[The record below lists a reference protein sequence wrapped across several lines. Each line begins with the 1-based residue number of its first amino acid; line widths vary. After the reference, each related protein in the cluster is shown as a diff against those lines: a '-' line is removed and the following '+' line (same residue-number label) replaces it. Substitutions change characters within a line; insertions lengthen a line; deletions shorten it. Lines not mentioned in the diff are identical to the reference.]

1 MDSSH
6 DTASTVS
13 AFAGAQVS
21 GTRRLPWG
29 HSRWWL
35 RFCLVAIALPGW
47 IPVESPLAEAQ
58 DRRGPFTHET
68 RSLRTRTVDQ
78 QHVRLD
84 LRFDLELQEF
94 SGRVTHR
101 LVPFRPIRSL
111 TLDAGDMRIER
122 VALSTGDATAKAVE
136 LKYEVEGHTLRIAFD
151 REYPAGEPLSLAV
164 DYHVSKPER
173 GAHFVVPDADEPD
186 QPRMVWTQ
194 SEPEYARFWYPCLD
208 LPGDRLTSETY
219 VTAREKYFV
228 LSNGLLKSRKPNG
241 DGTQTWHWAQELS
254 HTPYLLSIVVGDF
267 EAYEQN
273 WDGIPVASY
282 VPRGRLGDAPRSFE
296 KTPRMMKYFSERIGF
311 RYPWVK
317 YAQICVDEY
326 GWGGMEHT
334 TATTLNLNTLHD
346 ERAHLDDNSDGLVAH
361 ELAHQW
367 WGDLVTCKDWSEL
380 WLNESFATYFAS
392 LWTEHDEGMDEAAWQ
407 RRGEANAYLDEDRS
421 VRRSI
426 VNARYSSPENMFD
439 RHSYPKGSR
448 VLHMLR
454 HELGDELFWRAIQ
467 RYISVNQHRNVE
479 TADLRIAIEEST
491 GVGINWFF
499 DQWLYHGGHPDFVVS
514 WQWDDATKTATVNVK
529 QVQKVDETTP
539 LFRASVDIE
548 LATGTSTTMRRI
560 QVSRAEETFH
570 FTLDE
575 KPSRVCFDP
584 QDWVLKT
591 LKFEKSKQELLN
603 QLAHDI
609 HVVCRSQAVRGLAD
623 HLQDDDTVEALI
635 RTAKEDSFWGVRQEA
650 VNVLGK
656 KSSPR
661 VRETLLTI
669 AKSDAKS
676 HVRREAVAA
685 LAGFASDDVR
695 QALRTAIAEDRS
707 YSVVAESL
715 RSLRRVDAERC
726 ENDLLAA
733 LTVSSHN
740 DVVVRAAV
748 DGLVER
754 KSVKGAE
761 QLAELLAKPQPAE
774 RRANYVA
781 ALARLKPEETEYQDL
796 LRKLLHSDR
805 GNVRR
810 AVIDAIVEV
819 GPPKAAE
826 WLLERRSK
834 ESIPRMIQA
843 VDQGL
848 ERLRAKQEES
858 MKLRKEIEEMRKQN
872 KSLEDRLKKL
882 EQRQSGS

>member
-1 MDSSH
+1 MQDRCCSPSNRFFDCKRPTRSLASH
-6 DTASTVS
+6 FLVLGLSFVGLIGTV
-13 AFAGAQVS
+13 
-21 GTRRLPWG
+21 TNECR
-29 HSRWWL
+29 
-35 RFCLVAIALPGW
+35 
-47 IPVESPLAEAQ
+47 AQ
-58 DRRGPFTHET
+58 DRRGPFTSDP
-68 RSLRTRTVDQ
+68 RSLRTRLVDQ

-84 LRFDLELQEF
+84 LRFDLERQEF

-101 LVPFRPIRSL
+101 MVPFRPIRSL
-111 TLDAGDMRIER
+111 TLDAGDMRIDR
-122 VALSTGDATAKAVE
+122 VTVTTGEPTAKPVE
-136 LKYEVEGHTLRIAFD
+136 LKYEVEGYTLRVAFD
-151 REYPAGEPLSLAV
+151 RDYAAGETLSLAI

-208 LPGDRLTSETY
+208 LPGDRLTSETH
-219 VTAREKYFV
+219 VTAAEKYFV
-228 LSNGLLKSRKPNG
+228 LSNGLLKGRKPNG

-267 EAYEQN
+267 EAYEQS
-273 WDGIPVASY
+273 WDGIPVNSY
-282 VPRGRLGDAPRSFE
+282 VPRGRLADAARSFE
-296 KTPRMMKYFSERIGF
+296 KTPRMMKYFSERIGY

-392 LWTEHDEGMDEAAWQ
+392 LWTEHDEGLDEATWQ

-426 VNARYSSPENMFD
+426 VNARYNSPENMFD

-454 HELGDELFWRAIQ
+454 NELGDELFWRAIQ
-467 RYISVNQHRNVE
+467 RYVSVNQHRNVE
-479 TADLRIAIEEST
+479 TADFRIAIEEST

-499 DQWLYHGGHPDFVVS
+499 DQWLYRGGHPDFVVT

-529 QVQKVDETTP
+529 QVQKVDEVTP
-539 LFRASVDIE
+539 LFRTSVDIE
-548 LATGTSTTMRRI
+548 LATGTSTATRRV
-560 QVSRAEETFH
+560 QVSKPDETFH
-570 FTLDE
+570 FVLDE
-575 KPSRVCFDP
+575 KPTRVCFDP
-584 QDWVLKT
+584 QDWILKT

-603 QLAHDI
+603 QLAQDV
-609 HVVCRSQAVRGLAD
+609 HVGCRAQAVRGLAE
-623 HLQDDDTVEALI
+623 HLQDDDAVEALI
-635 RTAKEDSFWGVRQEA
+635 KAAKEDSFWGVRQEA
-650 VNVLGK
+650 VSVLGK

-661 VRETLLTI
+661 VRETLLAI
-669 AKSDAKS
+669 AKADTKS
-676 HVRREAVAA
+676 HVRRDAVAA
-685 LAGFASDDVR
+685 LAGFAQDDVR
-695 QALRTAIAEDRS
+695 QALRTTIAEDRS
-707 YSVVAESL
+707 YSVVAEAL
-715 RSLRRVDAERC
+715 RSLRRVDAENC
-726 ENDLLAA
+726 EKDLLAA

-740 DVVVRAAV
+740 DVIVRAAV

-754 KSVKGAE
+754 KSSKGVE
-761 QLAELLAKPQPAE
+761 QLAELLSKPQPAE
-774 RRANYVA
+774 RRANYIT
-781 ALARLKPEETEYQDL
+781 ALARLKPEDPTYQEL
-796 LRKLLHSDR
+796 LRKLLSSDR

-848 ERLRAKQEES
+848 ERLRVKQEES
-858 MKLRKEIEEMRKQN
+858 VRLRKEIEDVRKQN
-872 KSLEDRLKKL
+872 KALEERLKKL
-882 EQRQSGS
+882 EQLKSGS